1 MKRVRVEVSGLV
13 QGVFFRDSCRREAQR
28 RGVAGWVRN
37 TGAGTVEAELE
48 GEDAD
53 VDALVAWCRT
63 GPPQASVQRVD
74 VTDASA
80 TGESGFEVR

>member
-28 RGVAGWVRN
+28 HGVSGWVRN
-37 TGAGTVEAELE
+37 TRSGTVEAELE
-48 GEDAD
+48 GDGAD

-63 GPPQASVQRVD
+63 GPPHASVSGVD
-74 VTDASA
+74 VTELSP
-80 TGESGFEVR
+80 TGGSGFEVR

>member
-1 MKRVRVEVSGLV
+1 MRVEVDGLV
-13 QGVFFRDSCRREAQR
+13 QGVFFRDSCRREAER
-28 RGVAGWVRN
+28 HGVAGWVRN
-37 TGAGTVEAELE
+37 TPSGTVEAELE

-74 VTDASA
+74 VTDLSP
-80 TGESGFEVR
+80 TGGSGFEVR